1 MRFKAKTNNGHIFL
15 VLVPDDFDYM
25 KVQVMDIEAYNWLNV
40 GVISIE
46 RKWETATCDGPGLNY
61 ATIKLVVEYKDEIF
75 DLIVY
80 HDYFANMT
88 DMTEVRIND
97 LSNNEE

>member
-1 MRFKAKTNNGHIFL
+1 MRFNDKTNNGHTFL

-25 KVQVMDIEAYNWLNV
+25 KVQVRDIETYNWLNV

-61 ATIKLVVEYKDEIF
+61 ATIKLAVEYKDEIF